1 MGGMVPPPR
10 LLSTTGDIQ
19 EGPAV
24 PQDRQDAGDAGQAAS
39 LPTATGFD
47 EGFAAIAASPG
58 IRRVWEAVDPDLPPE
73 IEPFSFVS
81 VALLGHVADALA
93 LAPGQ
98 TLVDMGCGRGGPG
111 LWLAKSQGASLIGV
125 DFSPVAAQHARD
137 RAALFGLA
145 DTAHFVVGDL
155 AATGL
160 PAASA
165 DAVVSIDALHLAP
178 DLAAAGRE
186 VLRILRPSHRLVL
199 TSWQP
204 RTPDDVRLPSRLR
217 IDWPTALRSVG
228 FVDVQVES
236 RAEWHDLFTRL
247 YGVALDLGGP
257 GEDVALAGLQDEA
270 RRHLPIAELVDRVV
284 VTATRPDGG
293 LAAGP
298 AG

>member
-1 MGGMVPPPR
+1 
-10 LLSTTGDIQ
+10 LSTTGEIQ

-24 PQDRQDAGDAGQAAS
+24 PQDRQDAGVAGQAAS
-39 LPTATGFD
+39 LPTAAGFD
-47 EGFAAIAASPG
+47 EGFAAIAVSPG

-73 IEPFSFVS
+73 TEPFSFVS

-98 TLVDMGCGRGGPG
+98 TLVDVGCGRGGPG
-111 LWLAKSQGASLIGV
+111 LWLAQSQGASLIGV
-125 DFSPVAAQHARD
+125 DFSPVAAQHAAD

-186 VLRILRPSHRLVL
+186 VLRILRPRHRLVL
-199 TSWQP
+199 TGWQP
-204 RTPDDVRLPSRLR
+204 QTPDDARLPSRLR
-217 IDWPTALRSVG
+217 IDWTTALRSVG
-228 FVDVQVES
+228 FIEVQVES
-236 RAEWHDLFTRL
+236 RAEWHELFTRV
-247 YGVALDLGGP
+247 YRVALDLGGP
-257 GEDVALAGLQDEA
+257 GDDVALARLQDEA
-270 RRHLPIAELVDRVV
+270 RRHLPVAELVDRVV

-293 LAAGP
+293 VVAGP

>member
-1 MGGMVPPPR
+1 
-10 LLSTTGDIQ
+10 LSTTGEIQ
-19 EGPAV
+19 KGPAV
-24 PQDRQDAGDAGQAAS
+24 PQDRQDAGVAGQAAS
-39 LPTATGFD
+39 RLTAAGFD
-47 EGFAAIAASPG
+47 EGFAAIAVSPG

-81 VALLGHVADALA
+81 VALLGRVADALA

-98 TLVDMGCGRGGPG
+98 TLVDLGCGRGGPG

-125 DFSPVAAQHARD
+125 DFSPVAAQHAGD

-145 DTAHFVVGDL
+145 DRARFVVGDL

-160 PAASA
+160 PAAVA
-165 DAVVSIDALHLAP
+165 DAVVSIDALHLAA

-204 RTPDDVRLPSRLR
+204 RTPEDARLPSRLR
-217 IDWPTALRSVG
+217 IDWTTALRPAG
-228 FVDVQVES
+228 LVDIQVES
-236 RAEWHDLFTRL
+236 RPEWHELFTRV
-247 YGVALDLGGP
+247 YQVALDLGGP
-257 GEDVALAGLQDEA
+257 GEDVALARLQDEA

-293 LAAGP
+293 VAAGP

>member
-1 MGGMVPPPR
+1 
-10 LLSTTGDIQ
+10 LSTTGEIQ

-24 PQDRQDAGDAGQAAS
+24 PQDRQDAGVAGQAAS
-39 LPTATGFD
+39 LPTAAGFD
-47 EGFAAIAASPG
+47 EGFAAIAVSPG

-98 TLVDMGCGRGGPG
+98 TLVDVGCGRGGPG
-111 LWLAKSQGASLIGV
+111 LWLAQSQGASLIGV
-125 DFSPVAAQHARD
+125 DFSPVAAQHAAD

-186 VLRILRPSHRLVL
+186 VLRILRPRHRLVL
-199 TSWQP
+199 TGWQP
-204 RTPDDVRLPSRLR
+204 QTPDDARLPSRLR
-217 IDWPTALRSVG
+217 IDWTTALRSVG
-228 FVDVQVES
+228 FVEVQVES
-236 RAEWHDLFTRL
+236 RAEWHELFTRV
-247 YGVALDLGGP
+247 YRAALDLGDP
-257 GEDVALAGLQDEA
+257 GDDVALAALQDEA
-270 RRHLPIAELVDRVV
+270 RRQLPLAELVDRVV
-284 VTATRPDGG
+284 VTANRPDGG
-293 LAAGP
+293 VAAGP
-298 AG
+298 TG